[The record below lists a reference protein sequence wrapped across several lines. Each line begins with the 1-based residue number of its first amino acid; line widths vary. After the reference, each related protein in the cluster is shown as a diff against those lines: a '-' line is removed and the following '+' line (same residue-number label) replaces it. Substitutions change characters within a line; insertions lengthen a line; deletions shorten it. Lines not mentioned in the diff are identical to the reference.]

1 MGQVLSRIMGMPI
14 NINVDDGDEL
24 KAESAIDLANDR
36 YEEVKRANL
45 NIVDSNTLRALAI
58 FDIVMELQTIKGE
71 QEDILDKNVKKI
83 NDLIKMVDGLS
94 LPD

>member
-14 NINVDDGDEL
+14 NITVDDGDEL

>member
-14 NINVDDGDEL
+14 NITVDDGDEL

-45 NIVDSNTLRALAI
+45 NIVDSNTLRALTI